1 MRFVKKFTVNKPR
14 NKLAQTCD
22 PPRLYSQDKSFI
34 QLVLKNKLKSKSNH
48 YVVQSVRRYP
58 SQVVNEKIYQYVMQS
73 ASNEVN

>member
-34 QLVLKNKLKSKSNH
+34 QLVNKVKVNKALSC
-48 YVVQSVRRYP
+48 SVNT
-58 SQVVNEKIYQYVMQS
+58 SIYQLS
-73 ASNEVN
+73 SK